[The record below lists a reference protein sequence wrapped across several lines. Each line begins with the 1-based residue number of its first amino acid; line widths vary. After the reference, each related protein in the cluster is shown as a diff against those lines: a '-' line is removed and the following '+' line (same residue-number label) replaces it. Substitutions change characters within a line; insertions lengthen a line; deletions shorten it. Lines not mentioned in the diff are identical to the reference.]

1 MRESLSMDA
10 ELSIQTG
17 WRRWLRT
24 EEKSRFPPGRA
35 RA

>member
-10 ELSIQTG
+10 ELSIQAG

-24 EEKSRFPPGRA
+24 EENSRFPPGLA